1 MYLISTKPCIMHS
14 ISLLWRY
21 MYCASKIHFKVAKR
35 ILRYV
40 KGMIDFGIR
49 FKQVEKF
56 ILHGYSES
64 DRVGS
69 DNDIKRTIGYCFNF
83 DSGVFSWCSKKQEVI
98 AQSIIK
104 TNM

>member
-1 MYLISTKPCIMHS
+1 
-14 ISLLWRY
+14 
-21 MYCASKIHFKVAKR
+21 
-35 ILRYV
+35 
-40 KGMIDFGIR
+40 MIDFGIR

-69 DNDIKRTIGYCFNF
+69 DNDIKRTIRYCFNF